1 MNIKVED
8 RGAWWSG
15 ELFWSAFCVFSLS
28 LAKCCVVLWR
38 HPAYSRANKP
48 FGRNWNRYLRVIF
61 PKKNKI
67 VSLQNWSFLRCL
79 FTWGSALPPAFFGM
93 ILQSVSPY
101 KSNVSLHN
109 CQEYLMGHGGRYTT
123 NAWTNQ
129 W

>member
-1 MNIKVED
+1 MFSLFRWRSVVWCFGDTLRTAGPINHLGVI
-8 RGAWWSG
+8 GIGIS
-15 ELFWSAFCVFSLS
+15 ELFFL
-28 LAKCCVVLWR
+28 
-38 HPAYSRANKP
+38 
-48 FGRNWNRYLRVIF
+48 
-61 PKKNKI
+61 KNKI
-67 VSLQNWSFLRCL
+67 VSLQIWSSLRCL